1 MGFAG
6 LVLEL
11 SNANKSY
18 DNSVKLKR
26 TEVELE
32 LSLNGPQPELDKRIF
47 S

>member
-1 MGFAG
+1 M
-6 LVLEL
+6 LKCIL
-11 SNANKSY
+11 SLKFEGNKSY

-32 LSLNGPQPELDKRIF
+32 LSLNGPQPELDKRKL